1 MKDTLKK
8 IREDLNKDNSDV
20 NVLQQNIELLKNRI
34 EKLENSVIPMYEKMF
49 EQYKDPKTGKYIDP
63 ESGEDKTFE
72 YKKILDDKKS
82 ELEECKKELKNC
94 EEKLL
99 QLLEKIKKASLEAK
113 KTAAAQ
119 KVTNQDKK
127 ELRKEQRSIH
137 SSTISN
143 QAHFNTTRTNIYE
156 STSRVKSNHGLE
168 SIQNTQVDENS
179 SDPNE
184 LLKNVKPKD
193 ALLIQELKTKHKNG
207 EEIDFSNPEV
217 KDLLNKPETAKEL
230 LKTCPECFAEIP
242 VELIE
247 QDPKLFEQ
255 IFNNAVNERYDE
267 IQNGLTKSA
276 TQEAEEL
283 DVQDPELIKQ
293 ANEFLKQMRKLYN
306 QKQDELEERE
316 SSAPVR
322 AKSYNDN
329 D

>member
-20 NVLQQNIELLKNRI
+20 NVLQQSTELLKNRI

-49 EQYKDPKTGKYIDP
+49 EQYKDPETGKYIDP

-72 YKKILDDKKS
+72 YKKTLDDKIL
-82 ELEECKKELKNC
+82 ELEECKKELKDC
-94 EEKLL
+94 EEKLFN
-99 QLLEKIKKASLEAK
+99 LLEKIKKTSLEAK

-119 KVTNQDKK
+119 KVTDKDK
-127 ELRKEQRSIH
+127 IDLRKEQKSIH
-137 SSTISN
+137 NSTISN
-143 QAHFNTTRTNIYE
+143 QHNFNTTRTNIYE
-156 STSRVKSNHGLE
+156 STSRVKSNKGLE
-168 SIQNTQVDENS
+168 SIQKSNIAENS
-179 SDPNE
+179 SNPNE
-184 LLKNVKPKD
+184 LLKNVTPEES
-193 ALLIQELKTKHKNG
+193 LLLQELKTKHKNG

-242 VELIE
+242 IELIE

-255 IFNNAVNERYDE
+255 IFNNAVNERYGE
-267 IQNGLTKSA
+267 IQNGFTKTA

-316 SSAPVR
+316 NSAPVR